1 MKKTFLSILIILF
14 VAGLSN
20 SLISQNSYF
29 EDVDNLMKMFVV
41 DGKVKYAQIV
51 DSPSLLEKIRKEIAE
66 FPMTDEVG
74 PRNKAFYINAY
85 NVLVIAQ
92 IVDNYPVDSPM
103 EVDGF
108 FDTNK
113 FDVAG
118 DKLTLNQIENEIL
131 RPVYKDPR
139 FHFVLVCGAVSCP
152 PITNFAYM
160 PEKLDS
166 QMDKQAKLALNNKDF
181 IRFDEGSLK
190 LSEIFK
196 WYKDDFFM
204 EHNSVVQYINMYRNK
219 PIAEDIKTSFYDYDW
234 TLNILKVEPK
244 SGMQGISKAV
254 PTAPVISNIFA
265 YTPSS
270 LQKKGGIE
278 MQLFN
283 NIYTQT
289 AYRNADREEIQQE
302 GRSTY
307 YGGSFYALYGV
318 SKTARVNVG
327 FDLNLKAVYIDSVNG
342 SPFKVFSFK
351 KTPYARTALA
361 SIGPKIKFQPIKS
374 FANFSVQSAF
384 WIPIAKDLE
393 SIEELS
399 DYPWMDY
406 HMYTWWN
413 QFYFDK
419 TFGSSWQIFTE
430 FDLLFR
436 FNKTGSNTPTHVDLP
451 ISLFASW
458 FPTTKSTLYFQIQY
472 SPRLQLEES
481 LEYDWVTESDYAVN
495 PFDLISDYAQTG
507 LGAKYQV
514 TKNFNLELSGTY
526 FFTSKNGGAGYTMN
540 LGLRFII

>member
-1 MKKTFLSILIILF
+1 MKKTFLSILIIFLF
-14 VAGLSN
+14 AVLSN
-20 SLISQNSYF
+20 SATSQNPYF
-29 EDVDNLMKMFVV
+29 QDVDNFMKTFVV
-41 DGKVKYAQIV
+41 DGKVKYAEIV
-51 DSPSLLEKIRKEIAE
+51 ETPSMLGKIRREIAE
-66 FPMTDEVG
+66 FPMTDEIG
-74 PRNKAFYINAY
+74 PHNKAFYINAY
-85 NVLVIAQ
+85 NMLVIAQ
-92 IVDNYPVDSPM
+92 VVDNYPVGSPM
-103 EVDGF
+103 EVNGF
-108 FDTNK
+108 FDVNK

-160 PEKLDS
+160 PDKLDS
-166 QMDKQAKLALNNKDF
+166 QMDKQAKMALNNNDF
-181 IRFDEGSLK
+181 VRFDGGSLK

-196 WYKDDFFM
+196 WYKDDFLM
-204 EHNSVVQYINMYRNK
+204 DHASVIEYINSYRNK
-219 PIAEDIKTSFYDYDW
+219 PIASSVTPSYYDYDW
-234 TLNILKVEPK
+234 TLNEIKVEPK
-244 SGMQGISKAV
+244 PGLQEISKEV
-254 PTAPVISNIFA
+254 PVAPVVSNIFT
-265 YTPSS
+265 YTPSK
-270 LQKKGGIE
+270 LLKKGGAE
-278 MQLFN
+278 VQLFN

-289 AYRNADREEIQQE
+289 AYRNADREKVQEE

-307 YGGSFYALYGV
+307 YGGMFYVLYGV

-327 FDLNLKAVYIDSVNG
+327 FDLNVKAVYVDSVKG
-342 SPFKVFSFK
+342 SPFKVFGFK
-351 KTPYARTALA
+351 TTPYSRAALT

-374 FANFSVQSAF
+374 VSNFSVQSAF

-436 FNKTGSNTPTHVDLP
+436 FKKTGSKTNTHVDLP

-481 LEYDWVTESDYAVN
+481 LEYDWATESNYTVN
-495 PFDLISDYAQTG
+495 PFDMISDYAQTG
-507 LGAKYQV
+507 LGAKYQI
-514 TKNFNLELSGTY
+514 THNFNLELSGTY

>member
-1 MKKTFLSILIILF
+1 MKKIFLATLTIVIVSGFI
-14 VAGLSN
+14 
-20 SLISQNSYF
+20 SLINAQNPF
-29 EDVDNLMKMFVV
+29 FTDVDNFMKTYVV
-41 DGKVKYAQIV
+41 DGKVKYALIV
-51 DSPSLLEKIRKEIAE
+51 ENPTKLSIIRKEISE
-66 FPMTDEVG
+66 FPLTDEIG

-92 IVDNYPVDSPM
+92 IVDNYPIGSPM
-103 EVDGF
+103 EIPGF
-108 FDTNK
+108 FDANK

-131 RPVYKDPR
+131 RPVYNDPR

-160 PEKLDS
+160 PDQLDS
-166 QMDKQAKLALNNKDF
+166 QMDKQAKLALNDSNF
-181 IRFDEGSLK
+181 IRYDGETLS

-196 WYKDDFFM
+196 WYKDDFLI
-204 EHNSVVQYINMYRNK
+204 EHTTLVQYVNSYRNK
-219 PIAEDIKTSFYDYDW
+219 PIAEDVKTSYYDYDW
-234 TLNILKVEPK
+234 TLNEIIVESKPV
-244 SGMQGISKAV
+244 MQENSNVAK
-254 PTAPVISNIFA
+254 TSPVVSNIFA

-270 LQKKGGIE
+270 LLKKGGIE

-289 AYRNADREEIQQE
+289 AYRNADREEIKQE

-318 SKTARVNVG
+318 SKAARVNVG
-327 FDLNLKAVYIDSVNG
+327 FDLNVKAVYIDSVNG
-342 SPFKVFSFK
+342 SPFKVFKFET
-351 KTPYARTALA
+351 TPYSRTALT

-374 FANFSVQSAF
+374 VSNFSVQSAF
-384 WIPIAKDLE
+384 WIPIADDLE
-393 SIEELS
+393 SIEEFH

-430 FDLLFR
+430 FDFLFR
-436 FNKTGSNTPTHVDLP
+436 FKKTGSNTPTHVDLP
-451 ISLFASW
+451 LSLFASW
-458 FPTTKSTLYFQIQY
+458 FPTSKSTLYFQIQY
-472 SPRLQLEES
+472 SPRLQLEETQ
-481 LEYDWVTESDYAVN
+481 EYDWATESNYTVD
-495 PFDLISDYAQTG
+495 PFELISDYAQTG
-507 LGAKYQV
+507 LGAKYQL
-514 TKNFNLELSGTY
+514 TRNFNLELSGTY

-540 LGLRFII
+540 LGLRYII